1 MSRLSNNIKG
11 RLHKYFQIK
20 LGLSTRKRRN
30 NGTDDK

>member
-20 LGLSTRKRRN
+20 LGAFDFN
-30 NGTDDK
+30 YYGTDK